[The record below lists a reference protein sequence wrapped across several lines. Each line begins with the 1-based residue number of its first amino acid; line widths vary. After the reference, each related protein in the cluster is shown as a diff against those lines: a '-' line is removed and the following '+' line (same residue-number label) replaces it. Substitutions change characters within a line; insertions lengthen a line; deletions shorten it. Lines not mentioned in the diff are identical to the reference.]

1 MPKVPNPIARQHSS
15 MPTSAQ
21 LRRGD
26 DSPQIPIISPSTA
39 TIAAG
44 GQNAD
49 KIAENRPS
57 TSDVTVPP
65 IAISPARR
73 ASISSAVDER
83 RDWAIRGEA
92 VGSAALGLNGEPA
105 GTANSSTMI
114 ASSG

>member
-1 MPKVPNPIARQHSS
+1 MPNVPKPMARQQSN

-26 DSPQIPIISPSTA
+26 DRPQIPITSPSTA

-44 GQNAD
+44 GQNAERT
-49 KIAENRPS
+49 AENRPS

-73 ASISSAVDER
+73 ASIMSAVDDR
-83 RDWAIRGEA
+83 RDWAIRGAA
-92 VGSAALGLNGEPA
+92 VGSEAAGAKGDPEE
-105 GTANSSTMI
+105 T
-114 ASSG
+114 ASSS